1 MNVTEIASRA
11 GVLQGSRATSQY
23 GAPTRTPQRN
33 KATELWESTG
43 LKDVGAERLARGLG
57 WFSIG
62 LGLTELLAP
71 RLDGLREIAS
81 GLMIFSQ
88 GKKPATGVWSRVA
101 GDVMDLATLGAA
113 AVSPSTNKAGVLF
126 GIANVLGV
134 TALDV
139 LCAQELS
146 RQKGE
151 MTEGGAI
158 RVKRSIALNR

>member
-71 RLDGLREIAS
+71 GAVARLAGGHGKHTGLLRLYGLRELAS
-81 GLMIFSQ
+81 GAMIFSK
-88 GKKPATGVWSRVA
+88 GRKPAAAVWSRVA
-101 GDVMDLATLGAA
+101 GD
-113 AVSPSTNKAGVLF
+113 
-126 GIANVLGV
+126 
-134 TALDV
+134 
-139 LCAQELS
+139 
-146 RQKGE
+146 
-151 MTEGGAI
+151 
-158 RVKRSIALNR
+158 